1 MKMSKEDKTKTMREK
16 SLDELTDNE
25 KADLSE
31 EAKKI
36 LGTDLYP
43 QLQKALDVLKNAFN
57 DEAVME
63 KLKERILKEDR
74 E

>member
-1 MKMSKEDKTKTMREK
+1 MSKEDKTKTMREK

>member
-1 MKMSKEDKTKTMREK
+1 MSKEDKTKTMREK
-16 SLDELTDNE
+16 SLDDLTDNE